1 MKVMEI
7 AINIQ
12 SSKYVMRIKMA
23 AYTINR
29 PLYILYLAISNVSR
43 IPPPLPSHPPEVA
56 PYCHLEQELS
66 AGAHVKTRRDVVSV
80 EMYVHYCTVF
90 NAAVKLPTTL
100 HSVYICAIYTY
111 IVTYTLTGC
120 LWSGFRLKEYV
131 SPLPSPPLPPLPPLI
146 SPHRFV
152 HLVFN
157 VPC

>member
-1 MKVMEI
+1 MEI

-90 NAAVKLPTTL
+90 NAAVKLPTTHPCTSVPSIL
-100 HSVYICAIYTY
+100 ILLLIHSLAYGV
-111 IVTYTLTGC
+111 V
-120 LWSGFRLKEYV
+120 FRLKEYV

>member
-1 MKVMEI
+1 MEI

-111 IVTYTLTGC
+111 IVTYTLTG
-120 LWSGFRLKEYV
+120 LWSGFQAKGVCL
-131 SPLPSPPLPPLPPLI
+131 SPPLPSSPSPP
-146 SPHRFV
+146 SPHLSSQV
-152 HLVFN
+152 CPSCL
-157 VPC
+157 